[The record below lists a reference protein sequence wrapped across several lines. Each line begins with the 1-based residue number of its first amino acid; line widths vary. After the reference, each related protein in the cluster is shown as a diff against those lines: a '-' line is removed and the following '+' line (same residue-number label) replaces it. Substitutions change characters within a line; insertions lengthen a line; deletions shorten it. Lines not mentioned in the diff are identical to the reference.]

1 VTFDGPGARRT
12 EAMIERQPDGQPQ
25 EVCPH
30 CGGAG
35 FVRLQ
40 VPVGHPLFG
49 KAIPCICKRR
59 EIRERQLR
67 RLLEQSNLLHL
78 RSMTFDTFE
87 VKADLST
94 EVRMS
99 LEDALATSREFAEN
113 PHGWLLFTGEYGSGK
128 THLAAAIANYR
139 VAHGQSALFVVVPD
153 LLDYLRS
160 AYAPQSPATYD
171 ERFEQVRGTELLILD
186 DLGTQNTTPW
196 AAEKLYQILNYR
208 YNAELPTV
216 ITTNQNLADM
226 DPRLASRLKDQNL
239 VRSVPIY
246 ATDSRTKGNQ
256 AFGSLSPYG
265 RYTFDSFSLRKDELE
280 PADSQALS
288 RTVQLLRAW
297 SDSPLNWVMLRGAY
311 GVGKTHLAAAVA
323 NRIASNGMSVL
334 FVVVSDLL
342 DHLRATYQPNS
353 PVSYDQRFS
362 EVRRARLLVLD
373 DLGAQNATPWAEEKL
388 FQILNYRYVSRLAT
402 VLTISDTSWESLDER
417 LKSRLRDADVCTAI
431 DIDVPTYR
439 GTVQKPE
446 PRRST
451 RKRL

>member
-1 VTFDGPGARRT
+1 MT
-12 EAMIERQPDGQPQ
+12 EREPEKKPDS
-25 EVCPH
+25 VCPY
-30 CGGAG
+30 CGGVG
-35 FVRLQ
+35 YVRLQ
-40 VPVGHPLFG
+40 VPVGHPQFG
-49 KAIPCICKRR
+49 KAVPCICKRR
-59 EIRERQLR
+59 EMREHRLVK
-67 RLLEQSNLLHL
+67 LLEDSNLLHL
-78 RSMTFDTFE
+78 RNMRFDTFE
-87 VKADLST
+87 IKEDVSND
-94 EVRMS
+94 VRVS
-99 LEDALATSREFAEN
+99 LQDALGLARAFAEN
-113 PHGWLLFTGEYGSGK
+113 PRGWLLFTGDYGSGK
-128 THLAAAIANYR
+128 THLAASIANHR
-139 VAHGQSALFVVVPD
+139 VENGQSALFVVVPD

-160 AYAPQSPATYD
+160 AYAPNRPATYD
-171 ERFEQVRGTELLILD
+171 ERFEQVRGMEVLILD

-226 DPRLASRLKDQNL
+226 DPRLASRLKDQSL
-239 VRSVPIY
+239 VHMIPIY

-265 RYTFDSFSLRKDELE
+265 RCTFDSFSTRENELE
-280 PADSQALS
+280 RADADALA
-288 RTVQLLRAW
+288 RTVRFLRAW
-297 SDSPLNWVMLRGAY
+297 SDNPVNWLMLRGAY

-323 NRIASNGMSVL
+323 NRIASSGLSVL

-353 PVSYDQRFS
+353 PVSYDQRFN

-402 VLTISDTSWESLDER
+402 ILTVSDASWENMDER
-417 LKSRLRDADVCTAI
+417 LRSRLMDADVCTAI
-431 DIDVPTYR
+431 DIDIPTYR
-439 GTVQKPE
+439 GTPQPKQP

>member
-1 VTFDGPGARRT
+1 MSEQDPVQ
-12 EAMIERQPDGQPQ
+12 IKS
-25 EVCPH
+25 VCPY

-35 FVRLQ
+35 FVRVQ
-40 VPVGHPLFG
+40 VPVGHSLFG
-49 KAIPCICKRR
+49 KAVPCVCKRR
-59 EIRERQLR
+59 DVRERRLV
-67 RLLEQSNLLHL
+67 RLLEDSNLLHL
-78 RSMTFDTFE
+78 RNMTLDSFE
-87 VKADLST
+87 VKQDVSD
-94 EVRMS
+94 EVRVS
-99 LEDALATSREFAEN
+99 LQDALALAREFAEN
-113 PHGWLLFTGEYGSGK
+113 PRGWLLYTGDYGSGK

-139 VAHGQSALFVVVPD
+139 VERGQSALFVVVPD

-160 AYAPQSPATYD
+160 AYAPNSPATYD
-171 ERFEQVRGTELLILD
+171 ERFEQVRSIPLLVLD

-208 YNAELPTV
+208 YNSELPTV

-226 DPRLASRLKDQNL
+226 DPRLASRLKDQAL
-239 VRSVPIY
+239 VHMVPIY

-265 RYTFDSFSLRKDELE
+265 RFTFDSFSVRQGELE
-280 PADSQALS
+280 PADSQALAH
-288 RTVQLLRAW
+288 TVQMLRAW
-297 SDSPLNWVMLRGAY
+297 SDNPLNWLLLRGAY

-323 NRIASNGMSVL
+323 NRIASNGMGVL

-353 PVSYDQRFS
+353 PVSYDQRFN

-373 DLGAQNATPWAEEKL
+373 DLGAQNATPWAQEKL

-402 VLTISDTSWESLDER
+402 ILTVSDVGWENMDER
-417 LKSRLRDADVCTAI
+417 LRSRLMDADVCRTI
-431 DIDVPTYR
+431 DIDIPTYH
-439 GTVQKPE
+439 GTPEPRPE

>member
-1 VTFDGPGARRT
+1 MSEQDPV
-12 EAMIERQPDGQPQ
+12 QSNS
-25 EVCPH
+25 VCPH

-35 FVRLQ
+35 FVRVH
-40 VPVGHPLFG
+40 VPVGHSMFG
-49 KAIPCICKRR
+49 KAVPCICKQRD
-59 EIRERQLR
+59 IRERRLERLR
-67 RLLEQSNLLHL
+67 EDSNLLHL
-78 RSMTFDTFE
+78 RNMTLDSFE
-87 VKADLST
+87 VKQDVSD
-94 EVRMS
+94 EVRVS
-99 LEDALATSREFAEN
+99 LQDALALSREFAEN
-113 PHGWLLFTGEYGSGK
+113 PRGWLLFTGDYGSGK
-128 THLAAAIANYR
+128 THLAAAIANFR
-139 VAHGQSALFVVVPD
+139 VEHGQSALFVVVPD

-160 AYAPQSPATYD
+160 AYAPNSPATYD
-171 ERFEQVRGTELLILD
+171 ERFEQVRSIQLLVLD

-208 YNAELPTV
+208 YNSELPTV

-226 DPRLASRLKDQNL
+226 DPRLASRLKDQAL
-239 VRSVPIY
+239 VHMVPIY

-265 RYTFDSFSLRKDELE
+265 RFTFDSFSVRQGELE
-280 PADSQALS
+280 PTDSQALT
-288 RTVQLLRAW
+288 RTVQMLRAW
-297 SDSPLNWVMLRGAY
+297 SDNPLNWLLLRGAY

-323 NRIASNGMSVL
+323 NRIASNGMGVL

-353 PVSYDQRFS
+353 PVSYDQRFN

-373 DLGAQNATPWAEEKL
+373 DLGSQNATPWAQEKL

-402 VLTISDTSWESLDER
+402 ILTVSDVGWENMDER
-417 LKSRLRDADVCTAI
+417 LRSRLMDADVCRAI
-431 DIDVPTYR
+431 DIDIPTYR
-439 GTVQKPE
+439 GTLEPRPE

>member
-1 VTFDGPGARRT
+1 
-12 EAMIERQPDGQPQ
+12 MSERDPEQRQGS
-25 EVCPH
+25 VCPH
-30 CGGAG
+30 CGGTG

-49 KAIPCICKRR
+49 KAVPCICKRR
-59 EIRERQLR
+59 ERRERRLA
-67 RLLEQSNLLHL
+67 RLLKDSNLQHL
-78 RSMTFDTFE
+78 RGMTFDSFE
-87 VKADLST
+87 VKQDVSN
-94 EVRMS
+94 EVKVS
-99 LEDALATSREFAEN
+99 LQDALGLARDFAAT
-113 PHGWLLFTGEYGSGK
+113 PKGWLLFTGDYGSGK
-128 THLAAAIANYR
+128 THLAASIANYR
-139 VAHGQSALFVVVPD
+139 IEHGQAALFVVVPD

-160 AYAPQSPATYD
+160 AYAPNSPATYD
-171 ERFEQVRGTELLILD
+171 ERFEQVRGVELLILD
-186 DLGTQNTTPW
+186 DLGTQNSTPW

-208 YNAELPTV
+208 YNSELPTV

-226 DPRLASRLKDQNL
+226 DPRLASRLKDQAL
-239 VRSVPIY
+239 VHMVPIY

-265 RYTFDSFSLRKDELE
+265 RFTFDSFSLRQGELE
-280 PADSQALS
+280 PADSQSLAQ
-288 RTVQLLRAW
+288 TVALLRAW
-297 SDSPLNWVMLRGAY
+297 SENPVNWLLVRGDY

-353 PVSYDQRFS
+353 PVSYDQRFN

-373 DLGAQNATPWAEEKL
+373 DLGAQNATPWAQEKL

-402 VLTISDTSWESLDER
+402 ILTVSDAGWENMDER
-417 LKSRLRDADVCTAI
+417 LKSRLMDADVCKTI

-439 GTVQKPE
+439 GTVQPKPQ